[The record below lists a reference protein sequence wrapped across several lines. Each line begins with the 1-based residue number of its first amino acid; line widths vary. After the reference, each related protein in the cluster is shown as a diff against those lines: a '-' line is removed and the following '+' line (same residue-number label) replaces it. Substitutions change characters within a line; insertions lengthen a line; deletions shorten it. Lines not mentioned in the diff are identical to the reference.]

1 MQYFFH
7 FSCVC
12 DFFFIILRSKREI
25 EHIFYLRFVDTI
37 VNDILLTPKS
47 NFMRKIF
54 LFFML
59 VLTSVSVLATEGALA
74 GKFTINANGDQ
85 VVFSQGNLQWQSST
99 RTYRFATNQWDTI
112 GADNLLRSERYDG
125 WIDLL
130 GYGKG
135 SNPYTRPTT
144 YEEMDSTAFDDY
156 GNYPISNG
164 GNEAGLWRTL
174 KVKEWSYIIGTRT
187 NANQKKGQ
195 ATVNG
200 VHGLVLLPDEWTQP
214 ARITFTPSPNNWT
227 SNVYSEREWYQMA
240 ANGAVFFPATGSFNA
255 YDTTIH
261 NVNISGPYMAISYNS
276 GGGNGPIMY
285 FEETRILGACS
296 TFLGRMYAVRLAQD
310 VVVPPAPTCPEGRFY
325 SNGAEVTSLTVNVG
339 ESVSVPMLLTAT
351 GNVISGG
358 RLTIEETSVAQVTED
373 NMIHGVAAG
382 TTVLHVL
389 TATTINGQVL
399 TCDYALPITVEASAI
414 PEPTCPEAHFNLNGA
429 EVMTLHV
436 GDVVSIPTL
445 MGANGSIYRLSAKT
459 VEGIRVAELTEDDMI
474 HAVGVGTATFVGGYM
489 YAVNGQTMMCEYS
502 FDIIVTAAQQTK
514 LSPEMSFDE
523 TEVNAELGMPFTPPT
538 FHNPHNVP
546 INKWNSQNMN
556 VAEVS
561 EDGSVVNIKAVGD
574 AYIFCESYETDT
586 YYAQS
591 VGYTIHVTTSGLT
604 IGGVTVNSGNASNIF
619 GNGTAWYDAPTHTLY
634 LSGYSYTGQQIPT
647 GAPAH
652 VRAAG
657 SGNNAA
663 ISYTNHET
671 LTIMVLAPSE
681 IRNAET
687 CVYAPNAPVV
697 LMGNGRGGHLIL
709 DATMVAVSTVAF
721 KIHQCR
727 LSASGTSAALA
738 LGQSLGMSRGS
749 YLLAESNGVAIQCKL
764 FEMTTEV
771 EDGYEI
777 NILTEGVYFKQNS
790 GFYNSANQYAK
801 LVEIGKKAVVVPN
814 DEITTIDFTQTDPEG
829 NESVVFSADANNTFN
844 EETGQLELTTALT
857 DEVVAQALENLLP
870 GSGAWVAAL
879 PGSIVFDIP
888 AGQGKIKV
896 QFMTFPGYELKVLV
910 EGAASIS
917 ITSAELGW
925 STVEYNVPAPVHVV
939 IYLHAASGASAPARI
954 ATNANDVVSAGAYVQ
969 SVMIL
974 PNDAPASQDD
984 HTAIDIIEANH
995 GENGKILMNG
1005 VLYILR
1011 DGKIFN
1017 ALGIEIR

>member
-1 MQYFFH
+1 
-7 FSCVC
+7 
-12 DFFFIILRSKREI
+12 
-25 EHIFYLRFVDTI
+25 
-37 VNDILLTPKS
+37 
-47 NFMRKIF
+47 MRKIF

-200 VHGLVLLPDEWTQP
+200 IRGLVLLPDEWTQP

-358 RLTIEETSVAQVTED
+358 RLTIEETSVAQVTAD

-399 TCDYALPITVEASAI
+399 TCDYALPITVETSAI

-445 MGANGSIYRLSAKT
+445 MGATGSIYRLSSKT
-459 VEGIRVAELTEDDMI
+459 VEGIRVAELTESDMI
-474 HAVGVGTATFVGGYM
+474 YATGVGTATFIGMITYTS
-489 YAVNGQTMMCEYS
+489 NGQTIQCEYS
-502 FDIIVTAAQQTK
+502 LPIIVEQAATQKQ
-514 LSPEMSFDE
+514 SPELSWSE
-523 TEVNAELGMPFTPPT
+523 TEVYAELGVPVVAPT
-538 FHNPHNVP
+538 LSNPHNVP
-546 INKWNSQNMN
+546 MNKIESQNPS
-556 VAEVS
+556 VAS
-561 EDGSVVNIKAVGD
+561 ISPDGTILTINGVGD
-574 AYIFCESYETDT
+574 AMIFAESYDTDE

-591 VGYTIHVTTSGLT
+591 VSYMVHVSTIGLRVKGINVTSANAADVLGDGSHNVTFEVESRTLHLNSWNIDGANLSFDAMIKDEQVGGEIIPLT
-604 IGGVTVNSGNASNIF
+604 IKLHGVNSISNVQTCI
-619 GNGTAWYDAPTHTLY
+619 
-634 LSGYSYTGQQIPT
+634 
-647 GAPAH
+647 
-652 VRAAG
+652 
-657 SGNNAA
+657 
-663 ISYTNHET
+663 
-671 LTIMVLAPSE
+671 LAE
-681 IRNAET
+681 Q
-687 CVYAPNAPVV
+687 VPVV
-697 LMGNGRGGHLIL
+697 VMGTSMRDVLTLSANQI
-709 DATMVAVSTVAF
+709 AVNTSYF
-721 KIHQCR
+721 KIHQCAV
-727 LSASGTSAALA
+727 SAEAPTAAIVLPHE
-738 LGQSLGMSRGS
+738 LGVSKNSH
-749 YLLAESNGVAIQCKL
+749 LLAESAGVAIQCQTFVKA
-764 FEMTTEV
+764 EGEEGV
-771 EDGYEI
+771 D
-777 NILTEGVYFKQNS
+777 ILTPGVYFRDHS
-790 GFYNSANQYAK
+790 GFMETATKQPAK
-801 LVEIGKKAVVVPN
+801 LVEIGKVPVVAPA
-814 DEITTIDFTQTDPEG
+814 DEVTTIDFTATDPEG
-829 NESVVFSADANNTFN
+829 NESVVFSASTNDTYN
-844 EETGQLELTTALT
+844 EETGQLELATSLT
-857 DEVVAQALENLLP
+857 DEAVEQALEDLVPGSSAWIDLLP
-870 GSGAWVAAL
+870 GSL
-879 PGSIVFDIP
+879 VFDIP
-888 AGQGKIKV
+888 AGQGKIRV
-896 QFMTFPGYELKVLV
+896 QCMTLPGYSLQVKM
-910 EGAASIS
+910 EGHAAVS
-917 ITSAELGW
+917 ITQTELGW
-925 STVEYNVPAPVHVV
+925 AEVNYNVTEPIHVV
-939 IYLHAASGASAPARI
+939 IYLHAESPSSAPARI
-954 ATNANDVVSAGAYVQ
+954 ATNMQDGEPNVGAYIQAVKIAPQ
-969 SVMIL
+969 GAPD
-974 PNDAPASQDD
+974 PNPQ
-984 HTAIDIIEANH
+984 TAIDMIETNQS
-995 GENGKILMNG
+995 ENGKVMMNG

-1017 ALGIEIR
+1017 ALGMEIR